1 MRLVALVKDASSIA
15 RFLRNLGEP
24 TEPPPMAPARGPPYA
39 RSRVQRRQAPEIVGM
54 EPDLFG
60 V

>member
-39 RSRVQRRQAPEIVGM
+39 RVQRRQTPEIVER

-60 V
+60 T

>member
-1 MRLVALVKDASSIA
+1 MRLVALVKDAASIG
-15 RFLRNLGEP
+15 RFLRKLGEP

-39 RSRVQRRQAPEIVGM
+39 RRVQRRQTPAIVDR

-60 V
+60 T

>member
-39 RSRVQRRQAPEIVGM
+39 RSRVQRRQAPEVVDR
-54 EPDLFG
+54 EPDLFST
-60 V
+60 